1 MAYAWEKFIKRPG
14 GAVPT
19 NRQVYT
25 AQVQQPA
32 QNSNPWAQV
41 SNTPQTRTF
50 YGNASDIAL
59 AKQSGMQGNFIDIS
73 GWGENSII
81 KGIQH
86 NAKTGGN
93 PMILGGA
100 GATGGINDYLLGLIN
115 KGGTNIGRIG
125 GKDRYEVQDNL
136 KKYMLE
142 QAASPL
148 DFSKLRVEQATIED
162 IAKKYGIDYS
172 RGYAKRQ
179 AEAEAEARRNA
190 IEAQKRQ
197 NAASKDNTMQGI
209 DNGLRSANEAMDK
222 KYFVEGLNM
231 QQDQANNGLN
241 AGIAADQ
248 ALRLGMMQQS
258 ELAPMYREAQQA
270 RNAEET
276 RFTNEQLALLDA
288 MGLVNKEAL
297 AREESLYND
306 RLQQGLENAMAY
318 TDAERGYNNQYMQTM
333 LQQRGQDLGRLSDW
347 ENLQENKRQFNTRQ
361 DWEKYAWSNMS
372 AADRAQNQLALA
384 QLDAEKKRFASE
396 DAWRKYTFNNM
407 SASDRARLQADEK
420 QLGKEMAWRKYE
432 MEFMAKQN
440 LAMAQAQYGSPYTP
454 GGYPQG
460 PSPYGNIN
468 PFPAR

>member
-1 MAYAWEKFIKRPG
+1 MAYSWEKFIKRPG

-19 NRQVYT
+19 QNIYT
-25 AQVQQPA
+25 AQVQPQQQQA
-32 QNSNPWAQV
+32 QNPWAQV
-41 SNTPQTRTF
+41 QSQPKMNTF
-50 YGNASDIAL
+50 YGGATDIAL
-59 AKQSGMQGNFIDIS
+59 AKASGMKGNFIDIS
-73 GWGENSII
+73 TYGQDSIL
-81 KGIQH
+81 KDIQH
-86 NAKTGGN
+86 AYRTGAN
-93 PMILGGA
+93 PYVLGGA
-100 GATGGINDYLLGLIN
+100 GATKGINDQLLSQIN
-115 KGGTNIGRIG
+115 QNGVNVARIG

-136 KKYMLE
+136 KKMMLE
-142 QAASPL
+142 QSAAPL

-172 RGYAKRQ
+172 RDYAKRQ
-179 AEAEAEARRNA
+179 AEAEAQARRDA

-197 NAASKDNTMQGI
+197 NAASKDNMMQGI
-209 DNGLRSANEAMDK
+209 DNSLRNANEAMDK

-231 QQDQANNGLN
+231 QQDQVNNGLN

-248 ALRLGMMQQS
+248 ALRLAMAQQS
-258 ELAPMYREAQQA
+258 ELAPMYRDAAQA

-276 RFTNEQLALLDA
+276 RFTNEQLNLLDA

-333 LQQRGQDLGRLSDW
+333 LQQRGQDLGRLSDF

-372 AADRAQNQLALA
+372 AADRAQNQLALQ

-432 MEFMAKQN
+432 MEYMARQN
-440 LAMAQAQYGSPYTP
+440 LELAKAQYGNPYAP
-454 GGYPQG
+454 NGPQG

-468 PFPAR
+468 PFLGQ

>member
-1 MAYAWEKFIKRPG
+1 MAYSWEKFIKRPG

-19 NRQVYT
+19 QPVYT
-25 AQVQQPA
+25 AQVQQKPQTA
-32 QNSNPWAQV
+32 QNPWAQV
-41 SNTPQTRTF
+41 STAPQSRTF

-59 AKQSGMQGNFIDIS
+59 AKQSGMQGNFIDVS
-73 GWGENSII
+73 GWGEKSII
-81 KGIQH
+81 NGIQH

-100 GATGGINDYLLGLIN
+100 GAKGGINDYLLGLIN

-142 QAASPL
+142 QATSPL
-148 DFSKLRVEQATIED
+148 DFSKLRVEQATIDD

-179 AEAEAEARRNA
+179 AEAEAEAQRNA

-209 DNGLRSANEAMDK
+209 DNSLRSANEAMDK

-258 ELAPMYREAQQA
+258 ELAPMYRDAAQA

-372 AADRAQNQLALA
+372 AADRAQNQLAIQ
-384 QLDAEKKRFASE
+384 QLNAEKKRFASE

-432 MEFMAKQN
+432 MEYMAKQN
-440 LAMAQAQYGSPYTP
+440 LELAKAQYGG
-454 GGYPQG
+454 GGYG
-460 PSPYGNIN
+460 GMPSGGAG
-468 PFPAR
+468 PFPTR